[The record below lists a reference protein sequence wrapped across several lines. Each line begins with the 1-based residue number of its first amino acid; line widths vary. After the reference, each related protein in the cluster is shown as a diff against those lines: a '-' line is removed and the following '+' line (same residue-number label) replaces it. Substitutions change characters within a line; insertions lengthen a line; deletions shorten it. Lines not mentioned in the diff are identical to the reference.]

1 MRQRIQ
7 RIKSGELYM
16 KKDVRKK
23 VSQLILIIHGSGIT
37 GKSLKMQA

>member
-16 KKDVRKK
+16 KKNVRKK
-23 VSQLILIIHGSGIT
+23 VSQLILIFHGSGIIV
-37 GKSLKMQA
+37 KSLKMQA

>member
-1 MRQRIQ
+1 MRQRIP
-7 RIKSGELYM
+7 RIRNGELYM

-23 VSQLILIIHGSGIT
+23 ASQLILIIHGSGIT